1 MATFNNNE
9 AIGEVLQMLQVMLSE
24 VLRLFNGEMATCGG
38 LCLLS
43 IKTKLP
49 SIQINSM
56 IINPAFLGI
65 KSKFHTYNR
74 ILFFFQ
80 IAIDHL

>member
-38 LCLLS
+38 LCILS
-43 IKTKLP
+43 KKQNYQAYRLTV
-49 SIQINSM
+49 
-56 IINPAFLGI
+56 
-65 KSKFHTYNR
+65 
-74 ILFFFQ
+74 
-80 IAIDHL
+80 